1 MKYNGVEIEET
12 FAEAFPMYA
21 ARILITAKDY
31 KWAEIAGL
39 ETTGFG
45 SSVIMSPAES
55 GIEKFVPP
63 EKTPD
68 KRPGVLVQIFQKSYP
83 ELRYQVIARV
93 SQCILTAPT
102 TRAFDG
108 LPPVKRKIRI
118 GEVISK
124 FGDGFEKKV
133 QMFGRTMWVIPV
145 MEGEFMIED
154 TLAVIKGVA
163 GGNIFIL
170 AENMDSG
177 LEAATKAV
185 EAVRKYVSGVIMPFP
200 GGVVRAGSK
209 VGSLKY
215 PKLIATTNHK
225 YCPTLRGVA
234 PDSQIPEGVRS
245 VYEIVI
251 NGLTVKAVTKAM
263 GVATK
268 AAAKVPGVVKVTA
281 GNFGG
286 KLGPYKIY
294 LTEALKMVED
304 IEI

>member
-1 MKYNGVEIEET
+1 MKIDGVEIEET

-39 ETTGFG
+39 EATGFG

-55 GIEKFVPP
+55 GIERFVPP

-68 KRPGVLVQIFQKSYP
+68 KRPGVLIQIFQKSYP
-83 ELRYQVIARV
+83 ELRQQVIARV

-108 LPPVKRKIRI
+108 LPQVKRKMRI
-118 GEVISK
+118 GSVIAK

-133 QMFGRTMWVIPV
+133 KMFGRDMWVIPV
-145 MEGEFMIED
+145 MEGEFMIEE
-154 TLAVIKGVA
+154 TIAAVKGVA
-163 GGNIFIL
+163 GGNLFIL
-170 AENMDSG
+170 AENMDAG
-177 LEAATKAV
+177 LEAAVKAV
-185 EAVRKYVSGVIMPFP
+185 EAIRKHVPGVITPFP

-215 PKLIATTNHK
+215 PKLTATTNHK
-225 YCPTLRGVA
+225 YCPTLRGIA
-234 PDSQIPEGVRS
+234 PDNQIPEGVKS

-263 GVATK
+263 GVGIK
-268 AAAKVPGVVKVTA
+268 AAIKVPGVVKITA

-294 LTEALKMVED
+294 LTEALKAVED
-304 IEI
+304 IKV

>member
-1 MKYNGVEIEET
+1 MKINGVEIEET

-21 ARILITAKDY
+21 TRVLITAKNY

-39 ETTGFG
+39 EATGFG
-45 SSVIMSPAES
+45 SSIIMSPAES
-55 GIEKFVPP
+55 GIEKLVPP

-68 KRPGVLVQIFQKSYP
+68 KRPGVLIQIFQKSYP
-83 ELRYQVIARV
+83 ELRQQVIARL

-108 LPPVKRKIRI
+108 LPPVKRKMRV
-118 GEVISK
+118 GNVIAM
-124 FGDGFEKKV
+124 FGDGYQRKV
-133 QMFGRTMWVIPV
+133 KMFGRTMWVVPV
-145 MEGEFMIED
+145 MEGEFMIEE
-154 TLAVIKGVA
+154 TIAVVKGVA

-170 AENMDSG
+170 AENIDAG

-185 EAVRKYVSGVIMPFP
+185 EAIHKYVTGAITPFP
-200 GGVVRAGSK
+200 GGIVRAGSK
-209 VGSLKY
+209 PGSMKY
-215 PKLIATTNHK
+215 PKLVATTNHK

-234 PDSQIPEGVRS
+234 SDSEIPEGVKS

-263 GVATK
+263 GVAIK
-268 AAAKVPGVVKVTA
+268 AALKIPGIVKITA

-294 LTEALKMVED
+294 LTEALKAVEN
-304 IEI
+304 IVF

>member
-1 MKYNGVEIEET
+1 MKIDGVEIEET

-39 ETTGFG
+39 EATGFG

-55 GIEKFVPP
+55 GIERFVPP

-68 KRPGVLVQIFQKSYP
+68 KRPGVLIQIFQKSYP
-83 ELRYQVIARV
+83 ELRQQVIARV

-108 LPPVKRKIRI
+108 LPQARRKMRI
-118 GEVISK
+118 GSVIAK

-133 QMFGRTMWVIPV
+133 KMFGRDMWVIPV
-145 MEGEFMIED
+145 MEGEFMIEE
-154 TLAVIKGVA
+154 TIAAVKGVA
-163 GGNIFIL
+163 GGNLFIL
-170 AENMDSG
+170 AENMDAG
-177 LEAATKAV
+177 LEAAVKAV
-185 EAVRKYVSGVIMPFP
+185 EAIRKHVPGVIMPFP

-215 PKLIATTNHK
+215 PKLTATTNHK
-225 YCPTLRGVA
+225 YCPTLRGIA
-234 PDSQIPEGVRS
+234 PDNQIPEGVKS

-263 GVATK
+263 GVGIK
-268 AAAKVPGVVKVTA
+268 AAAKVPGVVKITA

-294 LTEALKMVED
+294 LTEALKAVEN
-304 IEI
+304 IEV

>member
-1 MKYNGVEIEET
+1 MKIDGVEIEET

-39 ETTGFG
+39 EATGFG

-55 GIEKFVPP
+55 GIERFVPP

-68 KRPGVLVQIFQKSYP
+68 KRPGVLIQIFQKSYP
-83 ELRYQVIARV
+83 ELRQQVIARV

-108 LPPVKRKIRI
+108 LPQVKRKMRI
-118 GEVISK
+118 GSVIAK

-133 QMFGRTMWVIPV
+133 KMFDRDMWVIPV
-145 MEGEFMIED
+145 MEGEFMVEETIA
-154 TLAVIKGVA
+154 AVRGVA

-170 AENMDSG
+170 AENMDAG
-177 LEAATKAV
+177 LEAAVKAV
-185 EAVRKYVSGVIMPFP
+185 EAIRKHVPGVIMPFP
-200 GGVVRAGSK
+200 GGIVRAGSK

-225 YCPTLRGVA
+225 YCPTLKGMA
-234 PDSQIPEGVRS
+234 PDSQIPEGVKS

-263 GVATK
+263 GVGIK
-268 AAAKVPGVVKVTA
+268 AAAKVPGIVKITA

-294 LTEALKMVED
+294 LTEALKAVED
-304 IEI
+304 IKV

>member
-1 MKYNGVEIEET
+1 MKIDGVEIEET

-39 ETTGFG
+39 EATGFG

-55 GIEKFVPP
+55 GIERFVPP

-68 KRPGVLVQIFQKSYP
+68 KRPGVLIQIFQKSYP
-83 ELRYQVIARV
+83 ELRQQVIARV

-108 LPPVKRKIRI
+108 LPQAKRKMRI
-118 GEVISK
+118 GSVIAK

-133 QMFGRTMWVIPV
+133 KMFGRDMWVIPV
-145 MEGEFMIED
+145 MEGEFMIEE
-154 TLAVIKGVA
+154 TIAAVKGVA
-163 GGNIFIL
+163 GGNLFIL
-170 AENMDSG
+170 AENMDAG
-177 LEAATKAV
+177 LEAAVKAV
-185 EAVRKYVSGVIMPFP
+185 EAIRKHVPGVIMPFP

-215 PKLIATTNHK
+215 PKLTATTNHK
-225 YCPTLRGVA
+225 YCPTLRGIA
-234 PDSQIPEGVRS
+234 PDNQIPEGVKS

-263 GVATK
+263 GVGIK
-268 AAAKVPGVVKVTA
+268 AAAKVPGVVKITA

-286 KLGPYKIY
+286 RRLRI
-294 LTEALKMVED
+294 
-304 IEI
+304 